1 MEHIQRDIDSELGD
15 LFPGWDVVRAP
26 RPAPDS
32 GHSSVGV
39 SLRDADAKVN
49 LMVEFTT
56 IASRARLRDAASAL
70 VQRQAGEQG
79 AIYVLASAFI
89 SPTNQQI
96 LREAGAPFFD
106 FAGNAW
112 IVHDRFHID
121 RRGFANPSK
130 ESRPARNPFS
140 DKASLVL
147 RLLMS
152 TQEHMGIRQIAEE
165 AELTAG
171 YVSKVAQELERRGYL
186 HRKHEGIVLRHPTD
200 LLQEW
205 VYSYRKRRPTAG
217 VNFFVPVQ
225 HADEL
230 IGRLS
235 QARVAGSD
243 DYVLTLHAGASLVD
257 RYADFD
263 TVDLYVR
270 NLELADAIAA
280 ELGGRAVERGGN
292 LSMRVPYYRVS
303 AFFGKRRLGG
313 LWVAS
318 DVQLYLDLYDYPVRG
333 REQAEHLYNRHL
345 RPLLEADD
353 TL

>member
-1 MEHIQRDIDSELGD
+1 M
-15 LFPGWDVVRAP
+15 
-26 RPAPDS
+26 
-32 GHSSVGV
+32 
-39 SLRDADAKVN
+39 SLRNAESEFN
-49 LMVEFTT
+49 LMVE
-56 IASRARLRDAASAL
+56 IAPVVSRVRLRDAAHML
-70 VQRQAGEQG
+70 VQRQAGEQ
-79 AIYVLASAFI
+79 AAVYVLAAIFI
-89 SPTNQQI
+89 SPTNQQM
-96 LREAGAPFFD
+96 LREAGVPFFD

-112 IVHDRFHID
+112 LVHDRFHLD

-130 ESRPARNPFS
+130 ESRPARDPFS

-152 TQEHMGIRQIAEE
+152 TREPMGIRQIAEE
-165 AELTAG
+165 ADLTAG

-186 HRKHEGIVLRHPTD
+186 DRKREGIALRHATD

-205 VYSYRKRRPTAG
+205 VYSYRKRRPRAG
-217 VNFFVPVQ
+217 TSYFVAAQ
-225 HADEL
+225 HAEEL

-235 QARVAGSD
+235 QAQVAGSE

-270 NLELADAIAA
+270 NLETAEAIAT
-280 ELGGRAVERGGN
+280 ELGGRAVERAGN

-303 AFFGKRRLGG
+303 AFFGKHRVRG

-333 REQAEHLYNRHL
+333 REQAEHLYNRRL
-345 RPLLEADD
+345 RPFLEADD

>member
-1 MEHIQRDIDSELGD
+1 ME
-15 LFPGWDVVRAP
+15 FAP
-26 RPAPDS
+26 
-32 GHSSVGV
+32 V
-39 SLRDADAKVN
+39 
-49 LMVEFTT
+49 
-56 IASRARLRDAASAL
+56 ASRARLRDAARL
-70 VQRQAGEQG
+70 FVQRQAGGQG
-79 AIYVLASAFI
+79 AVYMLAAAFI

-96 LREAGAPFFD
+96 LREAGVPFFD

-112 IVHDRFHID
+112 LVHDRFHID

-130 ESRPARNPFS
+130 ESRPARDPFS

-152 TQEHMGIRQIAEE
+152 TREHMGIRQIAEE
-165 AELTAG
+165 ADLTAG

-186 HRKHEGIVLRHPTD
+186 DRKREGIALRHATD

-205 VYSYRKRRPTAG
+205 VYSYRKRRSTAG
-217 VNFFVPVQ
+217 ASYFVPAR
-225 HADEL
+225 HAEEL

-235 QARVAGSD
+235 HAQAAGSD
-243 DYVLTLHAGASLVD
+243 NYVLTLHAGASLVD

-270 NLELADAIAA
+270 NLAFADAITA

-303 AFFGKRRLGG
+303 AFFGKRQVGG

-318 DVQLYLDLYDYPVRG
+318 DLQLYLDLYDYPVRG
-333 REQAEHLYNRHL
+333 REQAEHLYNRWL
-345 RPLLEADD
+345 QPLLEAND